1 MDSSS
6 SKLGRTGKMLRYL
19 YPQPSPALGALLQ
32 SCLLALFAS
41 RGQFLLFNVCMCHFK
56 TYVKYFNNKV
66 RMKLICFNHMLSKS
80 TLYNSLNMG
89 VLAYNLRFKVN
100 FSELLFTDT
109 KHWRSGI
116 IGSINTD
123 INYNNICIKF

>member
-41 RGQFLLFNVCMCHFK
+41 RGQFLLFKVCIISKHSITM
-56 TYVKYFNNKV
+56 YVKCFNNKV
-66 RMKLICFNHMLSKS
+66 RMKIILFCHMLSRYY
-80 TLYNSLNMG
+80 TLYKSLNVG
-89 VLAYNLRFKVN
+89 VLAYYLRFKVN
-100 FSELLFTDT
+100 ISGLLFTDT
-109 KHWRSGI
+109 EH
-116 IGSINTD
+116 
-123 INYNNICIKF
+123 